1 MKTPQGFQILSA
13 EEKES
18 MREAGRVVGRL
29 LAYLRSIGKAGV
41 NTRELDE
48 AAEEFI
54 LKQGARPAFKGI
66 YGYKYTICASENE
79 KVVHGLPNRRKLQ
92 DGDIIGLD
100 MGAIVDGLYAD
111 AAITLTIGQI
121 SGEAAELVRVT
132 EECLW
137 KSIAEIKPGVKIG
150 SIGNACQQHA
160 ESHGFSVVREF
171 VGHGIGDNLHLPP
184 QIPNFGDR
192 GAGPELLRD
201 MAVAIEPMINAGSHH
216 TRTLDDKWT
225 VVTADRRLS
234 AHFEHTILVTD
245 VPEVI
250 TWEAER
256 DYSEFIAR
264 WNLQVHGGH
273 PAKQVSAQVKA
284 GSPTE

>member
-13 EEKES
+13 EEKAS

-29 LAYLRSIGKAGV
+29 LAYLRGLGKPGI
-41 NTRELDE
+41 NTKDLDD
-48 AAEEFI
+48 AAEQFI
-54 LKQGARPAFKGI
+54 VKEGARPAFKGI

-100 MGAIVDGLYAD
+100 MGAIVDGMYAD
-111 AAITLTIGQI
+111 AAITLEIGQV
-121 SGEAAELVRVT
+121 SGEAKELVKIT
-132 EECLW
+132 EESLW
-137 KSIAEIKPGVKIG
+137 KAIGAIKPNVRIG
-150 SIGNACQQHA
+150 TLGHEVQGHA

-171 VGHGIGDNLHLPP
+171 VGHGIGDALHLPP

-192 GAGPELLRD
+192 DTGVELLQD

-216 TRTLDDKWT
+216 TRTLEDKWT

-234 AHFEHTILVTD
+234 AHFEHTILVDD

-250 TWEAER
+250 TWEEGR
-256 DYSEFIAR
+256 DYSEFVSR
-264 WNLQVHGGH
+264 FDLRVRGG
-273 PAKQVSAQVKA
+273 ALVTKGDKVA
-284 GSPTE
+284 GSVNG